1 MSNERKNYFKA
12 RNTSTHTRSTEQAE
26 IIATEI
32 ATKSQAIL
40 IMSPELDWLRE
51 VMQEHTVVIS
61 SFDLHSQAIKIALGL

>member
-1 MSNERKNYFKA
+1 MNARTTSKA
-12 RNTSTHTRSTEQAE
+12 RNTSTHTRSTLEQAE